1 MSSFWRKE
9 EPVNEIIRKNIL
21 EECKHKKEKPL
32 FPRNRASNM
41 RLTLQ
46 TNSMH
51 IKIPEWKL
59 HAEILIFK
67 QTKQTQARG
76 LNFIMEDADYSLT
89 EAVQME
95 PVLRLNENREMGKY
109 QSLAREL
116 VKKTKEKK
124 IHSKKTC
131 SLHSLQRSLTKWKPV
146 KKIEE
151 FSKNAGYMKTNTVY
165 FISKDNHKLWWFFK
179 G

>member
-1 MSSFWRKE
+1 MSSFWTQE
-9 EPVNEIIRKNIL
+9 EPVNEIISKNIL
-21 EECKHKKEKPL
+21 EECKHKKEKQL

-51 IKIPEWKL
+51 IKLPEWKL
-59 HAEILIFK
+59 HADILIFK
-67 QTKQTQARG
+67 QTNKPKRGG
-76 LNFIMEDADYSLT
+76 LNLIMEDADYSLT

-95 PVLRLNENREMGKY
+95 PVLRLNENRKMGKY

-116 VKKTKEKK
+116 VKKQSKKK

-146 KKIEE
+146 KK
-151 FSKNAGYMKTNTVY
+151 SKNFQKTLAIWRQKQSFY
-165 FISKDNHKLWWFFK
+165 L
-179 G
+179 